1 MLSPT
6 NLPIILWPL
15 TLSVNRPVGFVCE
28 NRTWSAVCV
37 TLRSVPRWKSLKP
50 SGPPIWMLVWWLA
63 DRISVCMNRCAR
75 WSGRWVHGQLSDL
88 HYVSAICR
96 HHVGSEG
103 NVIQQGHEFTTV
115 AAWGPCLAAVI
126 GVTHSKSDR
135 FFLFIFFSCI
145 GQRNELTHTK
155 EIDCSH
161 PAATQHHSSLTPSL
175 HSAHLSTQTD
185 TLLMWSRQSKATLVS
200 ILHKDQIKW
209 ANAHTARPLSS

>member
-15 TLSVNRPVGFVCE
+15 TP
-28 NRTWSAVCV
+28 AVCV

-50 SGPPIWMLVWWLA
+50 SGPPIWMLVWWLS

-96 HHVGSEG
+96 HHVGSQG

-135 FFLFIFFSCI
+135 FFLFIFFFVHWAEERVDTHKRDRLLTSRCHTASLVSHAVPSLCTSLNTNRHSAYVKSSI
-145 GQRNELTHTK
+145 QGDPCLDTPQRPDQMSE
-155 EIDCSH
+155 CSH
-161 PAATQHHSSLTPSL
+161 CQASF
-175 HSAHLSTQTD
+175 
-185 TLLMWSRQSKATLVS
+185 
-200 ILHKDQIKW
+200 
-209 ANAHTARPLSS
+209 